1 MNAGEEMKKEE
12 TVILVVDDDKEIR
25 EGIRIY
31 LTQDEYQ
38 VLEASNGEEALEV
51 IKEQEVHLII
61 MDIMMPGLDGIQATR
76 SIRKTNNV
84 PILMLSAKNE
94 DIDKIS
100 GLQVGA
106 DDYLTKPFSPMEL
119 LARVKSMLRRYFTL
133 GEFDKVA
140 SEGILELNGLR
151 LDTHA
156 KTMFVDEREVS
167 LTKTEFK
174 IVELLMSHPG
184 RVFSIDDIYESVWE
198 EPSFNSDN
206 TVSVHIRKI
215 REKIESNPK
224 QPKYL
229 KVVWGIGYKME
240 K

>member
-1 MNAGEEMKKEE
+1 MKKEE

-31 LTQDEYQ
+31 LKQDDYQ
-38 VLEASNGEEALEV
+38 VLEASDGQKALDILENNH
-51 IKEQEVHLII
+51 VHLVI
-61 MDIMMPGLDGIQATR
+61 MDVMMPNLDGIATTQK
-76 SIRKTNNV
+76 IREINNV

-133 GEFDKVA
+133 GEFEKE
-140 SEGILELNGLR
+140 SKEGQIELNGLR
-151 LDTHA
+151 LDTLS
-156 KTMFVDEREVS
+156 KTVFVDEKEVS

-174 IVELLMSHPG
+174 IVELLMSYPG
-184 RVFSIDDIYESVWE
+184 RVYSIDDIYESVWN

-224 QPKYL
+224 NPKYL